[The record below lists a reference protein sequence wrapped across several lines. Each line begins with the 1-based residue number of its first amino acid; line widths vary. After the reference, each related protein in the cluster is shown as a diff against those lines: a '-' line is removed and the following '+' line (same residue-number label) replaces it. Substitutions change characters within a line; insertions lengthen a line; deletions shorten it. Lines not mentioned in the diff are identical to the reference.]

1 MSSLFDQID
10 ALESIL
16 SDDDLRMARADANYI
31 WRKDNPDGWKAIVK
45 RNNDKSH
52 ARRKQEKEAMKRG
65 NQTQGGDMV
74 SETPGRVCDTQLSGQ
89 AEEPG
94 LCVSHPKRHDGV
106 CEKRGTDFEGER
118 LQ

>member
-1 MSSLFDQID
+1 MYSLFEQID
-10 ALESIL
+10 ALEPKL
-16 SDDDLRMARADANYI
+16 TEEDLRLANACVNRI
-31 WRKDNPDGWKAIVK
+31 WQKDNPELWKAIVK
-45 RNNDKSH
+45 RHNSKAY
-52 ARRKQEKEAMKRG
+52 ARRKREKEAMHG
-65 NQTQGGDMV
+65 NQTQGGGVV

-106 CEKRGTDFEGER
+106 REKRGTDFEGER